1 MKKIRHI
8 IDLIRKIFKSRGVD
22 RAIYF
27 CVIILAIYGII
38 MIGSASVGSTA
49 KYGANYAIMNMV
61 KQAIFVVIGLG
72 IMIFFT
78 RCFKKSWINEYTTW
92 ILYFIGFVMLL
103 ACLFFEDVNGSKA
116 WIHVGSLF
124 TIQSSEF
131 MKIILILF
139 LSYHFGEIEEYCVIP
154 RNISVEKRHSLY
166 LRKIW
171 YCIIRP
177 VIASLAVFAVVALLQ
192 SDLGSALII
201 AFICLGLFYVTPRP
215 FYRKFKKIVSVL
227 LVGCIAVFAFLAG
240 FVLKS
245 HQLAR
250 FTSWLNPLG
259 DALGDSYQLVN
270 SMIAFS
276 NGGLFGLGFGS
287 SKQKYG
293 FIPESHNDFIA
304 AIIYEELGLVG
315 FLLFLIPYCIIIY
328 RLFQYGLKMKDT
340 KSKLILYGVGLYFF
354 AHLIV
359 NVGGVS
365 GLIPMTGVPLLL
377 ISYGGSSLWASMIG
391 LGICQSII
399 AKYNRDLLKAQIE

>member
-1 MKKIRHI
+1 MKRIRYI
-8 IDLIRKIFKSRGVD
+8 IDLIRIIFKSRGVD
-22 RAIYF
+22 RPIYF
-27 CVIILAIYGII
+27 CVIILAIYGVV

-49 KYGANYAIMNMV
+49 KYGANYALMNMI
-61 KQAIFVVIGLG
+61 KQTSYVVIGL
-72 IMIFFT
+72 IFMILFT
-78 RCFKKSWINEYTTW
+78 KGFKRYWINEYSTW
-92 ILYFIGFVMLL
+92 VLYCIGFIMLL
-103 ACLFFEDVNGSKA
+103 ACLFFEGVNGSKA
-116 WIHVGSLF
+116 WIHIGSF
-124 TIQSSEF
+124 TLQASEF

-139 LSYHFGEIEEYCVIP
+139 LSYHFGEIEELCTIP
-154 RNISVEKRHSLY
+154 KDKSVKERHSLY
-166 LRKIW
+166 LRKVW
-171 YCIIRP
+171 CCIIRP
-177 VIASLAVFAVVALLQ
+177 ILASVAVFVVVAFLQ

-201 AFICLGLFYVTPRP
+201 AFICMGLFYVTPRP
-215 FYRKFKKIVSVL
+215 FYRKFKKICSVL

-250 FTSWLNPLG
+250 FTSWLNPLS

-287 SKQKYG
+287 SQQKYG

-328 RLFQYGLKMKDT
+328 RLFQYGLKIKDT
-340 KSKLILYGVGLYFF
+340 KSKLILYGVALYFF

-377 ISYGGSSLWASMIG
+377 ISYGGSSLLASMIG